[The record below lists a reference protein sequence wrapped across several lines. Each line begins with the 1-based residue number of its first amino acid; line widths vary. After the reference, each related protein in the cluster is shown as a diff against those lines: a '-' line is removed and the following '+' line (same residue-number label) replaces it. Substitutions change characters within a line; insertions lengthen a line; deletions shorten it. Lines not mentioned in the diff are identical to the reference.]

1 MKFIFPKN
9 YRYQAKLLGFID
21 YITAIVDLII
31 GIFLFLILKMLIQ
44 KITIR
49 IYVFVILFLPII
61 LVSIFLIN
69 GENIVS
75 YFMMIIRFLKRRGVY
90 FYNKN

>member
-31 GIFLFLILKMLIQ
+31 GIFLFLILKILIP
-44 KITIR
+44 KITTR
-49 IYVFVILFLPII
+49 IYVFIILFLPIM
-61 LVSIFLIN
+61 LVSMFLTD

-75 YFMMIIRFLKRRGVY
+75 YLIKIIKFIKRRGVY